1 MQDPGTSCRGIA
13 DAHLRGRSRSRRA
26 RRFGFLSIAAFPNVA
41 KTLMVRPGFTA
52 RKIRLSTYIKGLS
65 LLPRPLEGGL
75 AHYISTRGEAPV
87 LGFCDVML
95 TGLARD
101 GGLYVPETWPQLLPQ
116 TIAGFFGR
124 PYWEVAVEVI
134 RPFVGDEISDAD
146 LGRMANEA
154 YATFRHPAVVPL
166 DQLGPNQFLL
176 ELFHGPT
183 LAFKDVAMQLISR
196 LMDHVL
202 AKRAQRTTIVVAT
215 SGDTGGAAV
224 DAFANLDNVDL
235 VVLFPNGRISNV
247 QRRMMT
253 TTGAANIHA
262 LAVEGT
268 FDDCQAIVKE
278 LFNDHHFRDAVAL
291 SGVNSINW
299 ARIVAQV
306 VYYFTSAV
314 ALGAPARTV
323 DFTVPTGN
331 FGDIFAGFV
340 AKRMGLPVRWLR
352 IAANVNDILPRTLKT
367 GIYET
372 REVHASTSP
381 SMDIQVSSNFERLLF
396 EASHRDAGLVRRLM
410 ASLKQSGRFVL
421 PDAVLATIR
430 EEFDAGRADE
440 TETSAAIRAAWRE
453 AGDLVDPH
461 TAVALAVADRDA
473 SDSKI
478 PNIVLS
484 TAHAAKFPDAVEAA
498 CGVRPGLPPWLEGLM
513 TKPERIEVTKNDKVE
528 VARFVQSVSRAAKQ
542 GVAG

>member
-1 MQDPGTSCRGIA
+1 
-13 DAHLRGRSRSRRA
+13 
-26 RRFGFLSIAAFPNVA
+26 
-41 KTLMVRPGFTA
+41 
-52 RKIRLSTYIKGLS
+52 
-65 LLPRPLEGGL
+65 
-75 AHYISTRGEAPV
+75 
-87 LGFCDVML
+87 ML

-101 GGLYVPETWPQLLPQ
+101 GGLYVPETWPQLSPA
-116 TIAGFFGR
+116 TIGGFFGR
-124 PYWEVAVEVI
+124 PYWEVAVDVI
-134 RPFVGDEISDAD
+134 RPFVGGEITDAD

-166 DQLGPNQFLL
+166 DQIGAHQFLL

-202 AKRAQRTTIVVAT
+202 EKRAQRTTIVVAT

-224 DAFANLDNVDL
+224 EAFAGLENVDL
-235 VVLFPNGRISNV
+235 IVLFPHGRISEV

-253 TTGAANIHA
+253 TTAAANIHA

-268 FDDCQAIVKE
+268 FDDCQAIVKG
-278 LFNDHHFRDAVAL
+278 LFNHHAFRDAVAL

-299 ARIVAQV
+299 ARVVAQV

-314 ALGAPARTV
+314 ALGAPARAV

-331 FGDIFAGFV
+331 FGDIFAGYV
-340 AKRMGLPVRWLR
+340 AKRMGLPIRMLR

-367 GIYET
+367 GIYEV
-372 REVHASTSP
+372 REVHATASP
-381 SMDIQVSSNFERLLF
+381 SMDIQISSNFERLLF
-396 EASHRDAGLVRRLM
+396 EAGGRDAGSVRRLM
-410 ASLKQSGRFVL
+410 DQLKQSGRFML
-421 PDAVLATIR
+421 PGAMLTRIR

-440 TETSAAIRAAWRE
+440 NETSAAIRAAWRE

-461 TAVALAVADRDA
+461 TAVALAVADRDN
-473 SDSKI
+473 SDSSL

-498 CGVRPGLPPWLEGLM
+498 CGVRPQLPAWLDGLM
-513 TKPERIEVTKNDKVE
+513 TKPERVKIIMNDQVE
-528 VARFVQSVSRAAKQ
+528 VERFVKSVSRAAKQ